1 MEKQLRDSL
10 SDAYITSS
18 VPHMVEI
25 GHKNAGKGN
34 TLLYLMR
41 LLGISPDEAIAFGDA
56 DNDCSMLEAV
66 KYGVAVGN
74 ATEACH
80 ICDFCYSIQ

>member
-1 MEKQLRDSL
+1 
-10 SDAYITSS
+10 
-18 VPHMVEI
+18 MVEI

-66 KYGVAVGN
+66 KYGVAEMCIRDRQNVRGQKKFVLWQRLILLK
-74 ATEACH
+74 TEKLKNVVNV
-80 ICDFCYSIQ
+80 S